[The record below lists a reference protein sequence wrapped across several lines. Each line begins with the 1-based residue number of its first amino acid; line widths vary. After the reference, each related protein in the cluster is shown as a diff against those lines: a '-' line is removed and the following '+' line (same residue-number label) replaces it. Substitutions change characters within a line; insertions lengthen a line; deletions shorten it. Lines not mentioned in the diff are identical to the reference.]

1 MHLPFIDRLIDRRI
15 LMMKS
20 ILVLNLLTFSLL
32 SHAGVIVNKSTKE
45 KISFN
50 FDKDKK
56 IAYINS
62 STRML
67 PSRILP
73 DTLNSM
79 GAEAAAGSDLQKDIE
94 VLRKAI
100 STSQEIR
107 VDDEQFSRILEMINS
122 KKYSSMMNKTL
133 QYF

>member
-1 MHLPFIDRLIDRRI
+1 MHLPFIDRLIDRGI

-20 ILVLNLLTFSLL
+20 ILVLNLLIFSLL

-100 STSQEIR
+100 STSQEIK

-122 KKYSSMMNKTL
+122 KKYSSL
-133 QYF
+133 

>member
-1 MHLPFIDRLIDRRI
+1 MKLLFVGRLIDRRI

-20 ILVLNLLTFSLL
+20 IFALTLLTFSML
-32 SHAGVIVNKSTKE
+32 SFSGVIVNKSTKE

-50 FDKDKK
+50 FDKEKK

-62 STRML
+62 STRFL

-79 GAEAAAGSDLQKDIE
+79 GSEAAADSDLKRDIE
-94 VLRKAI
+94 VLKKAI
-100 STSQEIR
+100 STNQEIG
-107 VDDEQFSRILEMINS
+107 VDDEQFSRILEMINT
-122 KKYSSMMNKTL
+122 KKYSSL
-133 QYF
+133 YSHLYL

>member
-1 MHLPFIDRLIDRRI
+1 
-15 LMMKS
+15 MMKS
-20 ILVLNLLTFSLL
+20 ILVLNLLIFSLL

-100 STSQEIR
+100 STSQEIK